1 MDAFLPIS
9 GNHVVCIVCGQGGHA
24 SKVACEDKNGFVDQ
38 HSGTDLND
46 SSQNWQVA
54 PLSSS
59 KGSNFSQGQVS
70 RTVACQDL
78 EIWLLLWLVA

>member
-38 HSGTDLND
+38 HSGTGLNN
-46 SSQNWQVA
+46 SSQKWQS
-54 PLSSS
+54 PS

-78 EIWLLLWLVA
+78 EIWLLLWPVVVA